1 MFRILAAAVIALGT
15 STISHAKV
23 ELSKDGLEYLGLSRV
38 PETGEIKEIWLES
51 VEPTSEKDVYYAT
64 YSNFSSSTVNQSL
77 AAVVYCDDNDP
88 RIVTETNSGTVKPN
102 LKETQN
108 ADTRLYGRVCGKAF
122 YIPADKPVQI
132 LKDGPVPMWG
142 LTNNAKR
149 VALDSNTHITNLF
162 KLTGNVD
169 SLKDLLFFCNNDY
182 PSVVKPINNN
192 EVVGY
197 EEIVRLAN
205 SKNDY
210 EYKRGRIIATSI
222 SEVCPNVT
230 SLNQFVLSRDE
241 FIRTVQSEG
250 SSETQPSASFPNP
263 FMPNSDRSPEET
275 VRSIYGQYL
284 LAKATCENDSEG
296 EYRLE
301 ELRDRMTSF
310 DKWVNS
316 QGLDGNKLWKEAAAA
331 SEKNIFHLG
340 AKMNSMLPD
349 GVQAANNCRSV
360 INLAMSAVNNV
371 LRGSGESVEKDF

>member
-1 MFRILAAAVIALGT
+1 MFRILAAAVIALGA

-51 VEPTSEKDVYYAT
+51 FEPTSEKNVYYAT

-77 AAVVYCDDNDP
+77 AAVVYCDDSDP

-102 LKETQN
+102 LNETQN
-108 ADTRLYGRVCGKAF
+108 ADTRLYGRVCGKVF
-122 YIPADKPVQI
+122 YKPADKPVQM

-142 LTNNAKR
+142 FTNNAKR

-162 KLTGNVD
+162 KLDGNVG
-169 SLKDLLFFCNNDY
+169 SLKDHLFFCNNDY
-182 PSVVKPINNN
+182 PSVAIPTNSNQ
-192 EVVGY
+192 VVGY

-210 EYKRGRIIATSI
+210 EYKRGRIAATAI

-241 FIRTVQSEG
+241 FIRTVQSDG
-250 SSETQPSASFPNP
+250 SSDPRPPASFPNP
-263 FMPNSDRSPEET
+263 FMPNSDRSPEAT

-284 LAKATCENDSEG
+284 LAKATCENDADG
-296 EYRLE
+296 EYRLDD
-301 ELRDRMTSF
+301 LRERMTAF

-316 QGLDGNKLWKEAAAA
+316 QGLDGKKLWKEAAAA

-360 INLAMSAVNNV
+360 INLAMSAVNSV
-371 LRGSGESVEKDF
+371 LRASGESAEKDF